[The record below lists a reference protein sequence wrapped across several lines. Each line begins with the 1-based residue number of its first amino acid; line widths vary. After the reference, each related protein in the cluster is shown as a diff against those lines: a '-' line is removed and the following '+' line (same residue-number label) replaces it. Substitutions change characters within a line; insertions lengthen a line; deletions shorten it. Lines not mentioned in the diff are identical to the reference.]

1 MGMYNFS
8 QKFSV
13 IGEIFSE
20 NLSGIKFLDSLC
32 SVFTPMMHYWISW
45 TSRDWSRKH
54 QRNQIRQMYR
64 IASRTWLIGL
74 HGNCY
79 HSTVP
84 NVARCRISVFI
95 DFCLRHVCCFNMLLD
110 IIYRKQ
116 MLSKSELQHCIFS
129 CIPVIPVITYTSK
142 SRHFFQHRNN
152 SSSNNNNKV
161 QQPLLEVAPTALA

>member
-45 TSRDWSRKH
+45 TSLDWSRKH
-54 QRNQIRQMYR
+54 QRNQIRHMYR

-116 MLSKSELQHCIFS
+116 MLSKSELQHCIFFVHPS
-129 CIPVIPVITYTSK
+129 YSGDNLYIEKSSFFSNIAITAAATTITKYNNPY
-142 SRHFFQHRNN
+142 SRSRRQ
-152 SSSNNNNKV
+152 
-161 QQPLLEVAPTALA
+161 L